1 MKVPRKTTPRNHGLS
16 FDNALPLLA
25 SFWHRGILVP
35 FIGSGI
41 SRPALNGWDDF
52 LWRLLELL
60 KLKTGKPA
68 KGRQDLTTAEK
79 YRLAEIAT
87 MALRS
92 FPIPEQAD
100 IVRKALKSVDSQGT
114 VQATDNTKALAMTYW
129 PLVVTTNYDDLYIRA
144 LADNSAFKRG
154 IQVYGRGRSD
164 CHQVLKSL
172 DDDLPPIL
180 WAVQGFVGQLAI
192 PTSHYSVSGPRLHA
206 LIKQVVIGHQQYVQ
220 ATNGEPHFR
229 RTFAEL
235 FRRRSLLFVG
245 SGLQEDYIVSLFS
258 EIVHHHGLGSLPHF
272 ALFDRETQVDQW
284 FLRTKLG
291 INVLRYPDHSAL
303 PGRLERIAKAARW
316 SHRLSDDTIAVPAP
330 SQDAIPN
337 EVGYYVG
344 GSRNNPLR
352 VRCVFSP
359 LPTPDH
365 TQQQASIVS
374 VGRWENKPLLGKQA
388 HGHLRRARMEGVLDE
403 AVGAERWRPLTGKAS
418 YVFRFG
424 KRSPIFAVAA
434 RRRDVHGKQHDRRDL
449 RIIRDAL
456 SAALMAVEKA
466 GYTTVFVAAIAAGE
480 KSGLHPVHSFAQAL
494 RGVFA
499 FSKLSAGRLED
510 IRFHLV
516 DARVW
521 ALIASGKLSIA
532 QLLSSEVLP
541 FEVEVHDSEENIEN
555 LRVMLPGVPSINE
568 VLRHTRLLRKHW
580 KIFISPP
587 PTDENRS
594 DWVEA
599 SPDEDITSTMRVI
612 LKPKAPNV

>member
-1 MKVPRKTTPRNHGLS
+1 MTPKNHGLS
-16 FDNALPLLA
+16 FDTALPLLA
-25 SFWHRGILVP
+25 SFWHRGVLVP
-35 FIGSGI
+35 FVGSGM

-68 KGRQDLTTAEK
+68 MTLRALTTAEK

-92 FPIPEQAD
+92 FPIPEQAKT
-100 IVRKALKSVDSQGT
+100 IRKALKRVDSRGT
-114 VQATDNTKALAMTYW
+114 IKVTDNTKALAMTYW
-129 PLVVTTNYDDLYIRA
+129 PLVVTTNYDDLYIKA
-144 LADNSAFKRG
+144 LIENPYFKRE
-154 IQVYGRGRSD
+154 IHVYGRSRSD

-172 DDDLPPIL
+172 DDNLPPIL

-192 PTSHYSVSGPRLHA
+192 PRSHCSVSELQLHA
-206 LIKQVVIGHQQYVQ
+206 LIKQVVIGHQQYAQ

-235 FRRRSLLFVG
+235 FRRRSLLFIG

-272 ALFDRETQVDQW
+272 ALFNRETQVDEW

-291 INVLRYPDHSAL
+291 INVLRYPNHSAL
-303 PGRLERIAKAARW
+303 PDRLERIAKAARW
-316 SHRLSDDTIAVPAP
+316 SHRLSDDTSAVPVP
-330 SQDAIPN
+330 SEDAIPN

-344 GSRNNPLR
+344 GSRNPLR

-359 LPTPDH
+359 LPTPDS

-374 VGRWENKPLLGKQA
+374 VGRWENKPLLGPQA
-388 HGHLRRARMEGVLDE
+388 RGHLRRARSEGLLNE
-403 AVGAERWRPLTGKAS
+403 AVEIEWWRPLTAKAS

-424 KRSPIFAVAA
+424 EKSPIFAVAA
-434 RRRDVHGKQHDRRDL
+434 RRRDVHGRQHDRRDL
-449 RIIRDAL
+449 RIIGDAL

-466 GYTTVFVAAIAAGE
+466 GYTTVFLAAIAAGE
-480 KSGLHPVHSFAQAL
+480 KSGLHPVHSFAQSL
-494 RGVFA
+494 RGIFA
-499 FSKLSAGRLED
+499 FSKLSTGRLAD

-521 ALIASGKLSIA
+521 ALVTSGKLSVA

-541 FEVEVHDSEENIEN
+541 FEVEVHDSEGGIEN
-555 LRVMLPGVPSINE
+555 LRVMLPGIPSINE
-568 VLRHTRLLRKHW
+568 VLRHTRLSRKHW
-580 KIFISPP
+580 KILISPP

-594 DWVEA
+594 DCVEA
-599 SPDEDITSTMRVI
+599 SLNEDITSTMRVI
-612 LKPKAPNV
+612 FKPKAADLV

>member
-1 MKVPRKTTPRNHGLS
+1 MKVPRKTTPRNHRLS

-25 SFWHRGILVP
+25 SFCHRGILVP

-60 KLKTGKPA
+60 KLRTGF
-68 KGRQDLTTAEK
+68 RDLTTAEK

-92 FPIPEQAD
+92 YPIREQAD
-100 IVRKALKSVDSQGT
+100 IVRKALKSVDSRGT
-114 VQATDNTKALAMTYW
+114 IRATDNTKALAMTYW

-144 LADNSAFKRG
+144 LADNPDFKRG

-180 WAVQGFVGQLAI
+180 WVVQGFVGQPAI
-192 PTSHYSVSGPRLHA
+192 PNSHYSLSEPQLHA
-206 LIKQVVIGHQQYVQ
+206 LIRQVVIGHQQYAQ

-272 ALFDRETQVDQW
+272 ALFDRKTQVDEW

-291 INVLRYPDHSAL
+291 INVLRYPNHSAL
-303 PGRLERIAKAARW
+303 PDRLERIAKAARW
-316 SHRLSDDTIAVPAP
+316 SRRLSDETIVVPAP

-352 VRCVFSP
+352 VRCVFSL

-374 VGRWENKPLLGKQA
+374 VGRWKGNKPRVGEQA
-388 HGHLRRARMEGVLDE
+388 LGHLQRARREGVINEALDW
-403 AVGAERWRPLTGKAS
+403 WRPLTRKAS

-434 RRRDVHGKQHDRRDL
+434 RRRDLSGERHDRRDL
-449 RIIRDAL
+449 RIIGDAL

-466 GYTTVFVAAIAAGE
+466 GYTTVFVGAIAAGPN
-480 KSGLHPVHSFAQAL
+480 SGLHPVHSFAQAL

-499 FSKLSAGRLED
+499 FSKLSTGRLED

-516 DARVW
+516 DPRLW
-521 ALIASGKLSIA
+521 ALIASSKLSIA

-541 FEVEVHDSEENIEN
+541 FEVEVHDSEGGLEN

-568 VLRHTRLLRKHW
+568 VLRHTRLSRKHW
-580 KIFISPP
+580 KILISPP

-594 DWVEA
+594 DSVEA